1 MNFGST
7 NDAAFQLESN
17 AHHSNS
23 KLSND
28 FNPGRDNT
36 SRILERSRLT
46 EEDLEEFLL
55 NINKEHKKKH
65 RKVLMISALLFISL
79 AVVILVLSL

>member
-7 NDAAFQLESN
+7 HNAALDLKSKSRI
-17 AHHSNS
+17 SNS
-23 KLSND
+23 KFSSNL
-28 FNPGRDNT
+28 PPARET

-55 NINKEHKKKH
+55 NINEQHKKKH
-65 RKVLMISALLFISL
+65 RKVLMISGMLLIVL
-79 AVVILVLSL
+79 TIIILYLNL